1 MKNPGFMLASAKRCG
16 KNFCRSSS
24 KGVFGETPALPSP
37 DFVIEVVRLALAAV
51 LLGGCAVG
59 PNYQPPKTEPPARF
73 ANAAQ
78 EIFTTN
84 EPVAAWWRAFHDDEL
99 TKLVEWAAS
108 SNLDLRVARAN
119 LLQARALRLGATSDF
134 LPVANGVASYSN
146 NRYSEAEL
154 FNAPA
159 AIRQQELYNLGFDA
173 TWELDIFGR
182 LRRSYGANAAEVQ
195 AAESARR
202 DVFVSVAAE
211 VARNYF
217 ELRGAQNEMAVLLRN
232 ATNQTETLNLTQGR
246 LDAGGGTELEVA
258 QARAEVNN
266 TLAAIPPVESAI
278 AHAIHRIGVLTGRQP
293 EALIDELQAPSA
305 LPGLPE
311 LVDIGDP
318 GQLLR
323 RRPDIRAAER
333 NLAAATSRIGV
344 AVADLFPRVTFNGA
358 IGLEA
363 ESFAGLGRPGADN
376 HSFGPSITW
385 AALDYGHVRSRILA
399 ARAQADAQLA
409 QYEQA
414 VLTSLEETENA
425 LVDYGRARARRD
437 YLAESVKASQA
448 AATLARSRYDN
459 GAAGFLTVLDAER
472 VLLLAQDQLAQ
483 TRTQTATALVA
494 VYKALGG
501 GWENN

>member
-1 MKNPGFMLASAKRCG
+1 MKTRPFAIASLAT
-16 KNFCRSSS
+16 
-24 KGVFGETPALPSP
+24 VW
-37 DFVIEVVRLALAAV
+37 IAA
-51 LLGGCAVG
+51 GCAVG
-59 PNYQPPKTEPPARF
+59 PNYHPPKTSAPSQF
-73 ANAAQ
+73 ANGAQ
-78 EIFTTN
+78 DGFTTN
-84 EPVAAWWRAFHDDEL
+84 EPVAAWWRSFHDDEL
-99 TKLVEWAAS
+99 TKLVDWAAS
-108 SNLDLRVARAN
+108 SNLDLRVATAN
-119 LLQARALRLGATSDF
+119 LLEARALRLGTQADF
-134 LPVANGVASYSN
+134 LPVGNGGAGYSN
-146 NRYSEAEL
+146 NTYSEATL
-154 FNAPA
+154 FNFSGTPR
-159 AIRQQELYNLGFDA
+159 RQQLYDVGFDA

-182 LRRSYGANAAEVQ
+182 LRRSYAASTAAMQ
-195 AAESARR
+195 AAEGARR
-202 DVFVSVAAE
+202 DVLVSVAAE

-217 ELRGAQNEMAVLLRN
+217 ELRGAQGEFAVLRRN
-232 ATNQTETLNLTQGR
+232 ADNQTETLKLTQGR

-278 AHAIHRIGVLTGRQP
+278 AHAMHRIGVLTGRQP
-293 EALIDELQAPSA
+293 EAMVDELQEPRT
-305 LPGLPE
+305 LPVLPE

-318 GQLLR
+318 GRLLR

-344 AVADLFPRVTFNGA
+344 AVADLFPRVTFNGS

-363 ESFAGLGRPGADN
+363 SSLSGLGKPGSDN
-376 HSFGPSITW
+376 RSFGPSITW
-385 AALDYGHVRSRILA
+385 AALDYGHVRSRITA
-399 ARAQADAQLA
+399 ARAEADAQLA
-409 QYEQA
+409 QYEET

-448 AATLARSRYDN
+448 AARLSRSRYDN
-459 GAAGFLTVLDAER
+459 GATDFLTVLDAER
-472 VLLLAQDQLAQ
+472 VLLQAQDQLAQ